1 MHAKDRDADMTRRVI
16 LAAAAEEFA
25 DKGYSGAR
33 VDAIARRAGY
43 NKSLIFQYFGSKLNL
58 YRDVIAS
65 MRDDLETRF
74 TAVVVPIIST
84 TETLNLEMMRTFI
97 EGAIQASFDM
107 MIEQPKLRRI
117 LTWEAAEN
125 WETYSSLTE
134 IHAAMRQKTQIVLR
148 FVERARQAG
157 LLRADLDTTMLYF
170 LVMSLSIGYL
180 SSLPRF
186 ATLVPERDFMSPAQL
201 AAART
206 ALIDLVLHG
215 TLNSPFRGA

>member
-1 MHAKDRDADMTRRVI
+1 MHAKDRDAETTRRVI

-43 NKSLIFQYFGSKLNL
+43 NKSLIFQYFGNKLGL

-74 TAVVVPIIST
+74 TDVVEPIIST
-84 TETLNLEMMRTFI
+84 TATLDLEMMRTFI
-97 EGAIQASFDM
+97 EAAIQASFDM
-107 MIEQPKLRRI
+107 MVAQPNLRRI

-134 IHAAMRQKTQIVLR
+134 IHVAMRQKTQIVLR

-157 LLRADLDTTMLYF
+157 LLRPDLDTTMLYF

-186 ATLVPERDFMSPAQL
+186 ATLFPERDFMSPAEL
-201 AAART
+201 AAARA

-215 TLNSPFRGA
+215 TLTSPQRGA